1 MHFVINLKND
11 FMYVTEILETQQF
24 RYYKTGLRQT
34 SWLITGIVEE
44 LNIGE

>member
-1 MHFVINLKND
+1 MHFVITLKND
-11 FMYVTEILETQQF
+11 LMYVTEILETQQF